1 MVTIMNAF
9 GWFLC
14 AVHAKFLQRQA
25 LMLSQK
31 LCAPKFQPLLAQKTS
46 VTKNPDMTII

>member
-9 GWFLC
+9 GWLLYAF
-14 AVHAKFLQRQA
+14 HAKFLA

-31 LCAPKFQPLLAQKTS
+31 LCAPKFQPLYMYAHKTTTYS
-46 VTKNPDMTII
+46 VKIR